1 MNVGVA
7 VSLREQGNDGLMPS
21 SDNEETRMRKLQ
33 RPDFV
38 PELADPCPTV
48 LVQGA
53 APRRRGESSL
63 ALVTARPQRMCR
75 GLFPHCQPSK
85 LAFTGR
91 FEVQV
96 ARPKL
101 EAQGEAEDR
110 RNGLSAAAG

>member
-7 VSLREQGNDGLMPS
+7 VSLREQDALMSS
-21 SDNEETRMRKLQ
+21 SDDEETRMRKLQ
-33 RPDFV
+33 RPHLV

-91 FEVQV
+91 SEVQV

-110 RNGLSAAAG
+110 RSGLSAAAG